1 MSLLPWRRLIEAH
14 RGFTCGSAPPSPP
27 STSSQGGGGG
37 QRDLM
42 AKGSR
47 AGLAVVPAHST
58 PLPAPAHPSSMTPG
72 RQSVLQFLISEM
84 RRMSRTEKMGR

>member
-1 MSLLPWRRLIEAH
+1 
-14 RGFTCGSAPPSPP
+14 
-27 STSSQGGGGG
+27 
-37 QRDLM
+37 M